1 MSMVFFIPTASIFDV
16 LSDSSVTVSVKAPN
30 NTYKIQDLD
39 AGITHSFKLD
49 QFGQYTVIYN
59 GRDEEGNTASFR
71 RTITIYD
78 FNAPEITIT
87 GSLKESY
94 KLNDEISIPSY
105 TVSDNQNDYKLDVFL
120 IMPDNQQRLL
130 LTDKNGTVTSYLE
143 ADSMVYNSS
152 FKVNS
157 TTFKAE
163 QYGKYTMRFVAYDS
177 DFNKSAKELNFE
189 VK

>member
-1 MSMVFFIPTASIFDV
+1 
-16 LSDSSVTVSVKAPN
+16 
-30 NTYKIQDLD
+30 
-39 AGITHSFKLD
+39 
-49 QFGQYTVIYN
+49 
-59 GRDEEGNTASFR
+59 
-71 RTITIYD
+71 
-78 FNAPEITIT
+78 
-87 GSLKESY
+87 
-94 KLNDEISIPSY
+94 
-105 TVSDNQNDYKLDVFL
+105 
-120 IMPDNQQRLL
+120 MPDNQQRLL

-177 DFNKSAKELNFE
+177 DFNKSAKELSFE